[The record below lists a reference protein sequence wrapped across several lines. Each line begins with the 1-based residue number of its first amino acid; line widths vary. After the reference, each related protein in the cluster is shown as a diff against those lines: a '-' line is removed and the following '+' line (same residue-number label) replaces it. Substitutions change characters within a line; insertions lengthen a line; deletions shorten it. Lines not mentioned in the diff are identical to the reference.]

1 MPELTL
7 ISFLGRARLDP
18 KTGYKTANYRF
29 ADGRI
34 ETTPFFGLA
43 LCAHLRPSR
52 MLLLGTQGSMWDAL
66 TEHLSGDDE
75 AEELRVELMEAVQS
89 ERVDQALLDRLAPLV
104 ERRLGIACQL
114 RLIPYGEDNDEQI
127 GILSAIAEAELT
139 GPVVIDVTHGFRHL
153 AALGLV
159 AAFFLERAA
168 KLDIRGL
175 YYGAL
180 DMTPRDGITPVVR
193 LDGLAAVQDWVAA
206 LDHYDANGDYGVFA
220 PLLVRDGVPEDRAR
234 CLEEAAFR
242 ERTFNLSGARQK
254 LLTFLPVLEGE
265 LAGAS
270 RLFRRELQ
278 RRLSWVHEG
287 GLPEYQR
294 KLAYEYLRRRD
305 YVRAAVFAWEAVVS
319 RQCVKRGLSLND
331 FKAGR
336 EPAID
341 AYEAEIQA
349 GEHEGW
355 MANAYWTLKTLRNA
369 LAHGNPPAV
378 ERYRRMLADAQSLH
392 RELEAAIKRLLG

>member
-1 MPELTL
+1 MSDLTL
-7 ISFLGRARLDP
+7 ISFLGRSRLDR

-43 LCAHLRPSR
+43 LCAQLKPSC

-66 TEHLSGDDE
+66 AEHLSGDE
-75 AEELRVELMEAVQS
+75 AEELRIELMDAVES
-89 ERVDQALLDRLAPLV
+89 ARVDQALLDRLTPLV
-104 ERRLGIACQL
+104 EKRLGMACQF
-114 RLIPYGEDNDEQI
+114 RLIPYGADGDEQI
-127 GILSAIAEAELT
+127 GILSAIAEAGLA

-180 DMTPRDGITPVVR
+180 DMTVDGITPVVR
-193 LDGLAAVQDWVAA
+193 LDGPAAVQDWVAA

-220 PLLVRDGVPEDRAR
+220 PLLVRDGVPEDKAR
-234 CLEEAAFR
+234 CLEEAAFH

-319 RQCVKRGLSLND
+319 KQCVDRGLSLND
-331 FKAGR
+331 FRAGR

-341 AYEAEIQA
+341 AFEAEIQA
-349 GEHEGW
+349 GEHPDG
-355 MANAYWTLKTLRNA
+355 MAKAYWSLKNLRNA
-369 LAHGNPPAV
+369 LAHGNPPSV
-378 ERYRRMLADAQSLH
+378 ERYRRMLADAQTLH
-392 RELEAAIKRLLG
+392 RELEAAIQRLLG

>member
-1 MPELTL
+1 MPNLTL
-7 ISFLGRARLDP
+7 ISFLGRAKLDQ

-29 ADGRI
+29 ADGRT

-43 LCAHLRPSR
+43 LCAQLKPTR
-52 MLLLGTQGSMWDAL
+52 MLLLGTPGSMWDAL

-75 AEELRVELMEAVQS
+75 AAELRLELMEAVKLEQ
-89 ERVDQALLDRLAPLV
+89 VDQALLDRLTPHV
-104 ERRLGIACQL
+104 EKRLGMACQL
-114 RLIPYGEDNDEQI
+114 KLIPYGESGDEQI
-127 GILSAIAEAELT
+127 GILRAIAEARLS

-180 DMTPRDGITPVVR
+180 DMTRDGITPVVR
-193 LDGLAAVQDWVAA
+193 LDGLTVVQDWVAA

-220 PLLVRDGVPEDRAR
+220 PLLVRDGVPEDKAR
-234 CLEEAAFR
+234 CLEEAAFH
-242 ERTFNLSGARQK
+242 ERTFNLSSARQK

-265 LAGAS
+265 LTGAS
-270 RLFRRELQ
+270 SLFRRELH
-278 RRLSWVHEG
+278 RRLSWVREG

-294 KLAYEYLRRRD
+294 KLAYEYLRRQD

-319 RQCVKRGLSLND
+319 KQCVDRGLSLND
-331 FKAGR
+331 FETGR
-336 EPAID
+336 KPAID
-341 AYEAEIQA
+341 AFEAEIKDSKHPDWLT
-349 GEHEGW
+349 E
-355 MANAYWTLKTLRNA
+355 AYWTLKTLRNA
-369 LAHGNPPAV
+369 LAHGNPPTV
-378 ERYRRMLADAQSLH
+378 ERYRRILADAQTLH
-392 RELEAAIKRLLG
+392 RELEAAIGRLLG